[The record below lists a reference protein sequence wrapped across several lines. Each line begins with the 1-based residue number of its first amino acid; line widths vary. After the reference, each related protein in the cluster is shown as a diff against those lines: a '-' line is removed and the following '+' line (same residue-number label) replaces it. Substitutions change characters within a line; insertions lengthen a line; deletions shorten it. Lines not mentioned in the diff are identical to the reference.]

1 MPKYAT
7 FSVLLTSITILVL
20 TSRFAAAGQN
30 ESYLIREKL
39 LKGYDAMTRPVSN
52 SSDPVYLSVSIGIKS
67 VIELNMKKQTLVSF
81 GWLMVSWYDHF
92 LTWDAEEYAAKVV
105 LLPADMLWHPEL
117 VVLNTVSKLD
127 QLEDLKIK
135 IIVRS
140 DGKIAWYPGG
150 LFETFCSIDISHYP
164 LDTQTC
170 SIDIVAWSSD
180 NSILNATVNDPALV
194 VSNLESHPEW
204 TLLRTEA
211 VYYLRPDNFWVVS
224 FKFTLRRKV
233 MFYVINIMLPIV
245 LLSLMNCLVFLLP
258 VESGE
263 KMTVS
268 VTVFLSFAVFM
279 SLINDSLPQNSDS
292 LCLFSAYVAMQMCL
306 SVCSIFMAAVIVFN
320 FDKDR
325 DSTSFDLSHSQPH
338 SSSATESMTLF
349 QSADS
354 FSPSESTV
362 SSSATIV
369 TKCSSTNIDSTV
381 PNVTGNGI
389 SGFSVAR
396 ELPDTDKE
404 AATPA
409 VSEAGERGHKGS
421 SSIQLAWRLMTKAK
435 NLTPH
440 ERQWLSRTLD
450 RMCFVVTVSV
460 NVFSCLTFIVLMI
473 VT

>member
-1 MPKYAT
+1 MQSCSA
-7 FSVLLTSITILVL
+7 FSVLLVSVEIVVFTSGVVDAERNK
-20 TSRFAAAGQN
+20 SH
-30 ESYLIREKL
+30 LIRHVL
-39 LKGYDAMTRPVSN
+39 LKDYDAMTLPVSN
-52 SSDPVYLSVSIGIKS
+52 SSDPVYLFMSIGIKS
-67 VIELNMKKQTLVSF
+67 FIQLDMKKQTLVSF
-81 GWLMVSWYDHF
+81 GWLIVNWYDHF
-92 LTWDAEEYAAKVV
+92 LTWDTEEYAAKVV
-105 LLPADMLWHPEL
+105 HLPADMIWRPEL
-117 VVLNTVSKLD
+117 VV
-127 QLEDLKIK
+127 
-135 IIVRS
+135 
-140 DGKIAWYPGG
+140 
-150 LFETFCSIDISHYP
+150 
-164 LDTQTC
+164 
-170 SIDIVAWSSD
+170 
-180 NSILNATVNDPALV
+180 
-194 VSNLESHPEW
+194 
-204 TLLRTEA
+204 
-211 VYYLRPDNFWVVS
+211 
-224 FKFTLRRKV
+224 
-233 MFYVINIMLPIV
+233 
-245 LLSLMNCLVFLLP
+245 
-258 VESGE
+258 
-263 KMTVS
+263 
-268 VTVFLSFAVFM
+268 
-279 SLINDSLPQNSDS
+279 
-292 LCLFSAYVAMQMCL
+292 
-306 SVCSIFMAAVIVFN
+306 FN
-320 FDKDR
+320 FNKDR